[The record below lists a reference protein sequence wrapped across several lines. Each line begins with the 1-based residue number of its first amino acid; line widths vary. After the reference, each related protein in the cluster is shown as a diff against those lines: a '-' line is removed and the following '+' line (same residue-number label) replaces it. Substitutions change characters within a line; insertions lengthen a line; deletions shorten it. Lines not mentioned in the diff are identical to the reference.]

1 MPDTKNFSQRIATLD
16 EILGGFRRLTFEELL
31 DKLNEKLDDAGYKKV
46 SKKTLFND
54 LKYLRDEKDAPISKP
69 SRYKPHYYYTKK
81 FSVKDL
87 PLTDEEIDYLK
98 QAAEILKR
106 AAPFL
111 VSTELETLI
120 SKLENKIHTNVP
132 ERTHII
138 QFESHTK
145 AAGEQWLDQLF
156 SAVKEKVVLRI
167 QYKPF
172 HKEEA
177 SELIF
182 HPYLLKEYRN
192 RWFIFGRVGE
202 FSNVTNLALDRIK
215 GIKNSSQPFS
225 DNNLFDPDTYF
236 KHLVGVSIPRDGEIE
251 EVTIK
256 VKSASVSYIKTKPI
270 HNLQE
275 VVKEYKNG
283 DLLLKI
289 PLYINHE
296 LKSLLL
302 SYGEGIEI
310 IAPDVLKTDIAAII
324 HNLDSFYNH

>member
-1 MPDTKNFSQRIATLD
+1 MPDTKNFSQRIAILD
-16 EILGGFRRLTFEELL
+16 EILGGIRRFTFEELL
-31 DKLNEKLDDAGYKKV
+31 AKLNEKLDDAGYKKV
-46 SKKTLFND
+46 SKKTLSND
-54 LKYLRDEKDAPISKP
+54 LKYLREEKDAPISKP
-69 SRYKPHYYYTKK
+69 SRFKPHYYYTEK

-132 ERTHII
+132 ERAHII

-172 HKEEA
+172 HKEET

-182 HPYLLKEYRN
+182 NPYLLKEYRN

-202 FSNVTNLALDRIK
+202 FIKVTNLALDRIK
-215 GIKNSSQPFS
+215 GIKNSSQTFS
-225 DNNLFDPDTYF
+225 DNNLFDAETYF
-236 KHLVGVSIPRDGEIE
+236 RHLVGVSTPIDGQIE
-251 EVTIK
+251 EVILK
-256 VKSASVSYIKTKPI
+256 VKASSVAYIKTKPI
-270 HNLQE
+270 HHLQE
-275 VVKEYKNG
+275 IIKEYQNG
-283 DLLLKI
+283 DIKI
-289 PLYINHE
+289 RVPLYINYE
-296 LKSLLL
+296 LRSLLL
-302 SYGEGIEI
+302 SYGEGVEV
-310 IAPDVLKTDIAAII
+310 IAPKTLKGDIAKTIEKLN
-324 HNLDSFYNH
+324 NLYNL